1 MNVTLEKFDDGSAKI
16 IVNVV
21 ENDYQGKIEKQLR
34 EIGRTHNIPG
44 FRKGHVSLG
53 QLTRLFGKQV
63 KSDVLNNE
71 VYNAVVNYIQENKLN
86 VLGEPLPVEVK
97 EISLEMKDY
106 TFEYEIGVAPE
117 LNITLDKTTTLPY
130 YPIEVSQEMHDQQDK
145 MLRERF
151 GSQQAGEEYEERA
164 LAKGSLMQLN
174 EDGTVN
180 TAEDAIQVA
189 SGIVAPFLF
198 KAKDEEAKFA
208 GKKVG
213 DKVVFNPWNSCEGNA
228 SELASMLNIDKE
240 VAAEVKSDFE
250 LSIAEIIVNRL
261 AEYGQEFYD
270 EVFGKDKVTTE
281 EEYHNNVKGM
291 VASQLAPNS
300 ENLFQITTEKE
311 LIEKFGNF
319 ELPATFLKKWLV
331 ARNEE
336 LTAENIDA
344 EFEKMIPSIKWQLI
358 KERIAEQAGFKIE
371 EEDVKNYAKSIAAQQ
386 LAQFGMYNLDDETVG
401 GYADRILSDRNSRS
415 RIIEE
420 VGDRKLF
427 NAIKNMANIEIK
439 PVSLEDFKKVAEE
452 AQK

>member
-63 KSDVLNNE
+63 KSDVHNNE
-71 VYNAVVNYIQENKLN
+71 VYNAEVNYIQENKLN

-164 LAKGSLMQLN
+164 LVKGSLMQLN

-250 LSIAEIIVNRL
+250 LSIAEIIVNSL

-281 EEYHNNVKGM
+281 EEYHNNVKSM